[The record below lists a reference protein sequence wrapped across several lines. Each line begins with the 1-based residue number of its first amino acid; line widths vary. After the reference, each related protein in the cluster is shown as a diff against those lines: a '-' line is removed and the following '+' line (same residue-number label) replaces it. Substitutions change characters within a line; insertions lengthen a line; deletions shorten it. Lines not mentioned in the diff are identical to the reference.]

1 MPSVKRLFRAAPIP
15 GAIALVI
22 VGSNASA
29 QPVDQFDTEVR
40 PFLTTYCGNCHNN
53 DLLVADLTFELF
65 GTGPDPTEHS
75 DLWK

>member
-29 QPVDQFDTEVR
+29 QPGGSCADGGCQRRSPVR
-40 PFLTTYCGNCHNN
+40 AL
-53 DLLVADLTFELF
+53 
-65 GTGPDPTEHS
+65 
-75 DLWK
+75 K

>member
-40 PFLTTYCGNCHNN
+40 PFLTAYCLSLIHI
-53 DLLVADLTFELF
+53 
-65 GTGPDPTEHS
+65 
-75 DLWK
+75 